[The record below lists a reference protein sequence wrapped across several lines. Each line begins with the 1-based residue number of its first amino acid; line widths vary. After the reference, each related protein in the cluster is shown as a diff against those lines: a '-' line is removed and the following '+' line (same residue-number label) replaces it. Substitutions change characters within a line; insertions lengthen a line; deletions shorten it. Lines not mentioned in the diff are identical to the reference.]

1 MSIQKAKTNAW
12 QHKRLHA
19 NSHKYMYASVSY
31 GNGWKTF
38 LNAVT
43 TNISNLHLWNPMSP
57 SPTFTI
63 PFQTYCTSLFY
74 TGFLSLCASSNANN
88 KHHQWSTTS
97 TLSEIH
103 EGNVQTVN
111 VENDREEKKK
121 KSVDWPGKTFLNLF
135 LPMFSSDR
143 AAEHSDRSMVGD
155 SSCTVCTDKV
165 QVHVKL
171 CFSNMSN
178 CFSNMSNSVSP
189 VQEHSTLAA

>member
-1 MSIQKAKTNAW
+1 MPDNTNACTPT
-12 QHKRLHA
+12 HT
-19 NSHKYMYASVSY
+19 NTSVSY
-31 GNGWKTF
+31 GNCWKTF

-57 SPTFTI
+57 PPPPPAPFTI
-63 PFQTYCTSLFY
+63 PFQTYCSSLFY

-97 TLSEIH
+97 TLSEMH
-103 EGNVQTVN
+103 GRNVQTVN

-165 QVHVKL
+165 QVHVNL
-171 CFSNMSN
+171 GFSNMSKL
-178 CFSNMSNSVSP
+178 F
-189 VQEHSTLAA
+189 